1 MSVPLTPRK
10 QFTGLDYEMEITE
23 HYHEVMDFGED
34 LLIFIFRQLKT
45 RYAYELSVIEREYP
59 DAGNFLIPEGK
70 CPRLTF
76 AEGIAMLREAGE
88 EVNDYE
94 DLRYA

>member
-1 MSVPLTPRK
+1 
-10 QFTGLDYEMEITE
+10 MEITE

-34 LLIFIFRQLKT
+34 LLIFIFRALKE
-45 RYAYELSVIEREYP
+45 RYAYELKVIEREYP
-59 DAGNFLIPEGK
+59 DAGNFQIPEGR

-88 EVNDYE
+88 EVEDYE
-94 DLRYA
+94 DLRWAFATNPFPSSGPLPDAC